1 MDNESLKIFQTWFS
15 GRSRAPTCQIIAQ
28 IFWIKSESTHVCLS
42 GNLSFI
48 AQICDT
54 LRVSSWIKHRSLRKL
69 INLEL
74 YPIYWRTHSEMRL
87 RRKMH
92 YFVVFQPSKV
102 EMPIFSASILINLT
116 HFPRWLRKSAIK
128 IKKNSENLSRVGA
141 SIRAKMHRLGMG
153 GQESNRQSL
162 KSQEDKAFFHQVK
175 CHVFLR
181 KRAQKSEVVE

>member
-1 MDNESLKIFQTWFS
+1 MS
-15 GRSRAPTCQIIAQ
+15 G
-28 IFWIKSESTHVCLS
+28 
-42 GNLSFI
+42 
-48 AQICDT
+48 
-54 LRVSSWIKHRSLRKL
+54 WIKHRSLRKL
-69 INLEL
+69 IHLEL

-141 SIRAKMHRLGMG
+141 SIRAKMHRLGIG

-162 KSQEDKAFFHQVK
+162 KSQEDKALFHQVK
-175 CHVFLR
+175 SHVLLR
-181 KRAQKSEVVE
+181 DRVRKAKSSNSTRYVYFYSFFGHQTLSLSRVAASHLKWYPY

>member
-1 MDNESLKIFQTWFS
+1 MS
-15 GRSRAPTCQIIAQ
+15 G
-28 IFWIKSESTHVCLS
+28 
-42 GNLSFI
+42 
-48 AQICDT
+48 
-54 LRVSSWIKHRSLRKL
+54 WIKHRSLRKL

-74 YPIYWRTHSEMRL
+74 YPIYWRTHSEMR
-87 RRKMH
+87 RKMR

-162 KSQEDKAFFHQVK
+162 KSQEDKALFHQVK
-175 CHVFLR
+175 SHVLLR
-181 KRAQKSEVVE
+181 DRVRKAKSSNGTRYIFIPSLDIRHSPCPEKLLRTWNDILIKKN